1 MTRVRKYG
9 PLSNRAFRAVAALR
23 SAIAMLQLWRAM
35 RWHDKMWLLWAL
47 EDLPRERRATFAAA
61 VVRAS
66 RSAWVFEM
74 SREGPSRGGVGGG
87 RGDEAGEAV
96 TDRIDY
102 DDAGNLDDVAIEN
115 VRMFRLEYMDDNRI
129 WIRLYRDNKSDLVFH
144 LEAAGK
150 IAGTHYQD

>member
-9 PLSNRAFRAVAALR
+9 PLSNRAFRAVAAMR
-23 SAIAMLQLWRAM
+23 SAIAILQLWQAM

-47 EDLPRERRATFAAA
+47 EDLPRERRAVLAAA

-66 RSAWVFEM
+66 RSAWVVEM
-74 SREGPSRGGVGGG
+74 SSAGPSRDGIGGA
-87 RGDEAGEAV
+87 RGDETGGAV
-96 TDRIDY
+96 MDRIDY
-102 DDAGNLDDVAIEN
+102 DAAGNLDDVAIEN

-129 WIRLYRDNKSDLVFH
+129 WIRLYRDNKSDLVFY

-150 IAGTHYQD
+150 IAGSHYQD